1 MKNKDCQ
8 KTRRH
13 FLKLG
18 LSSAAPLIAADSFAK
33 TGRSETGDSIDAAA
47 DIVIIGSGPAGLSL
61 ADLLSSSGVN
71 VIVVESGS
79 ERRSPAHQEL
89 NRVNGDRS
97 LVKQGLGHA
106 GVRAVGGTTHVWG
119 GICPRFDSSD
129 FTTHK
134 HYQYGAD
141 WPIPFATLNRY
152 YCKAEKWLG
161 VSSSYCGQDGEN
173 RLNNAAQPMQAKL
186 RQLGMTKTMQAGM
199 STNQRGEFRP
209 LRLSRLVSKQLHNR
223 KNCQIIS
230 NTAARQIDISKSGQV
245 NGIECETINGK
256 TRYFKCKAAVVAG
269 GAIQNSRLLMLN
281 TPHNFTHGLGN
292 NSGMLAKN
300 LMDHPNLQVWFTP
313 QHNFLKQSDNFAS
326 YLHSYDL
333 YQKSKE
339 QGLGSILLRF
349 GVFNQQL
356 AQSQRHRALPESL
369 GLSRDNRSS
378 MIEALCEQ
386 EPINTNRLKLSD
398 TQFDRFGDP
407 LPILN
412 FQQTDK
418 DKKTVAHAKAK
429 LYELASALGNNLAFR
444 PTDLSSHHLMGT
456 TRMASSD
463 EHGVVDSN
471 LKVFGTKNLYI
482 AGASV
487 FPSGGAANPT
497 LSLTALSMRLAEHLL
512 SS

>member
-1 MKNKDCQ
+1 MKNKVRQ
-8 KTRRH
+8 NPRRH

-18 LSSAAPLIAADSFAK
+18 LSSAAPLITTGSSSKVSQSDSV
-33 TGRSETGDSIDAAA
+33 DAEA
-47 DIVIIGSGPAGLSL
+47 DIVVIGSGPAGLSL
-61 ADLLSSSGVN
+61 ADLLSSRGVN

-79 ERRSPAHQEL
+79 ERRSSTHQEL
-89 NRVNGDRS
+89 NRVDGDRS
-97 LVKQGLGHA
+97 LVEQGLGHA
-106 GVRAVGGTTHVWG
+106 GVRAIGGTTHVWG
-119 GICPRFDSSD
+119 GICPRFHSSD
-129 FTTHK
+129 FSTHTQ
-134 HYQYGAD
+134 YQYGAD
-141 WPIPFATLNRY
+141 WPIPFSTLNRY

-161 VSSSYCGQDGEN
+161 VSSSYCGQDSV
-173 RLNNAAQPMQAKL
+173 RPLSNATQAMLAKL
-186 RQLGMTKTMQAGM
+186 QQLGVNSSMKAGM
-199 STNQRGEFRP
+199 STNKRGEFRP
-209 LRLSRLVSKQLHNR
+209 LRLSRLVSKKLHNR
-223 KNCQIIS
+223 KNCQIIG
-230 NTAARQIDISKSGQV
+230 NTTARQIDISKSGQV
-245 NGIECETINGK
+245 NGIECEAIDGK
-256 TRYFKCKAAVVAG
+256 TRYFKCKAAVIAA

-281 TPHNFTHGLGN
+281 TQHSFTHGIGN

-313 QHNFLKQSDNFAS
+313 KHDFLKQSDNFAI

-333 YQKSKE
+333 YQKLKE

-356 AQSQRHRALPESL
+356 AQNQRPRALPESL
-369 GLSRDNRSS
+369 GLSRDNRFC

-386 EPINTNRLKLSD
+386 EPVNTNRLKLSG

-412 FQQTDK
+412 FQQSDK
-418 DKKTVAHAKAK
+418 DKKTVEYAKTK
-429 LYELASALGNNLAFR
+429 LYELASSLGTNFAFR
-444 PTDLSSHHLMGT
+444 PTGLSSHHLMGT
-456 TRMASSD
+456 TRMTNSD
-463 EHGVVDSN
+463 DHGIVDSN

-497 LSLTALSMRLAEHLL
+497 LTLTALSIRLAEHLL